1 MKIFKKLSLK
11 SIINHKITSIFFKLL
26 IIYIFIDIL
35 ILNNNSILKC
45 FSSKAEVKR
54 LKTELAKMQKE
65 NSALQKENK
74 KLENDPQAIEKIA
87 REKYGMQKSNEK
99 VYRFVTEDEKE

>member
-1 MKIFKKLSLK
+1 MKILKKFSLK
-11 SIINHKITSIFFKLL
+11 ALINHKITSLLFKLL

-35 ILNNNSILKC
+35 IINNNSIIKC
-45 FSSKAEVKR
+45 ISSKAEVKR
-54 LKTELAKMQKE
+54 LKTELARMQKE
-65 NSALQKENK
+65 NASLQKENK